1 MVVSGLRLAA
11 LGVAGGVVLSPGA
24 RDVLANVLFGVAPG
38 DPVTLVGAVATMAL
52 TALAGPSLPER
63 RAARIAPL
71 AALRK
76 E

>member
-38 DPVTLVGAVATMAL
+38 DR
-52 TALAGPSLPER
+52 SR
-63 RAARIAPL
+63 SWARSP
-71 AALRK
+71 RWH
-76 E
+76 